1 MQAAALSPLA
11 AAAAPK
17 ETAAPDATIYTR
29 VGVQPVIN
37 GMGTVTMLGGSLMPP
52 EVIRAMNE
60 AAHHFIPLADLQKKV
75 GARIADLL
83 HVPAALVTCGAA
95 SSIAVAAAACM
106 SRGDHQRLEAMPE
119 TSGGTPF
126 EVIQQK
132 SHRSGYEALMRIQG
146 ARSVWVDTADDV
158 ARAVSPRTAMM
169 FFLNKND
176 GDGRIKWQEWVA
188 LAKRYNVP
196 SFNDAAADVPPK
208 ENLWKYVQGG
218 FDLVAF
224 SGGKGLMGP
233 QASGL
238 LLGRTDLIDAAREC
252 ISPAGGVGRGMKVG
266 KEEIMGL
273 LAAVELFLNTDYNE
287 VSRELDRKVSEMT
300 SMLSKVG
307 GLKLSRVIPEIA
319 NAVPHLKIKWD
330 EQSKAGVTSQQVL
343 EKLRAGSPAIHLLG
357 QGKGSI
363 MVSVWLM
370 RGAEHRVVAER
381 LADTLRVG

>member
-343 EKLRAGSPAIHLLG
+343 DKLRAGSPAIHLLG

>member
-17 ETAAPDATIYTR
+17 ETAAPDASIYTR
-29 VGVQPVIN
+29 IGVQPVIN

-60 AAHHFIPLADLQKKV
+60 ASRHFIPLAELQKKV
-75 GARIADLL
+75 GARLAELL
-83 HVPAALVTCGAA
+83 NVPAALVTCGAA

-106 SRGDHQRLEAMPE
+106 SRGDRKRLEAMPD
-119 TSGGTPF
+119 TDGGTPF

-132 SHRSGYEALMRIQG
+132 SHRSGYEAQMRIQG
-146 ARSVWVDTADDV
+146 ARSVWVETAEDV

-169 FFLNKND
+169 FFLNKHD

-188 LAKRYNVP
+188 LAKKHNVP

-233 QASGL
+233 QSSGL
-238 LLGRTDLIDAAREC
+238 LLGRADLIDAARQC

-266 KEEIMGL
+266 KEEMMGL
-273 LAAVELFLNTDYNE
+273 LAAVELFLKTDYNA
-287 VSRELDRKVSEMT
+287 VARDLDRKVAEMT

-319 NAVPHLKIKWD
+319 NAVPHLKIEWD
-330 EQSKAGVTSQQVL
+330 EQSKSGVTSQQVL
-343 EKLRAGSPAIHLLG
+343 ERLRTGNPAIHLLG
-357 QGKGSI
+357 QGKGSL

-370 RGAEHRVVAER
+370 RGAEHRLVAER
-381 LADTLRVG
+381 LADALRVA

>member
-11 AAAAPK
+11 AAPK
-17 ETAAPDATIYTR
+17 ETALPDASIYTR
-29 VGVQPVIN
+29 IGVQPVIN

-60 AAHHFIPLADLQKKV
+60 AARHFIPLAELQKKV
-75 GARIADLL
+75 GARIAELL
-83 HVPAALVTCGAA
+83 NVSAALVTCGAA

-106 SRGDHQRLEAMPE
+106 SRGDHKRLEAMPE

-132 SHRSGYEALMRIQG
+132 SHRSGYEAQMYIQG
-146 ARSVWVDTADDV
+146 ARSVWVETPEDV

-188 LAKRYNVP
+188 LAKKHNVP

-238 LLGRTDLIDAAREC
+238 LLGRADLIDAARQC
-252 ISPAGGVGRGMKVG
+252 ISPSGGVGRGMKVG
-266 KEEIMGL
+266 KEEMMGL
-273 LAAVELFLNTDYNE
+273 LAAVELFLKTDYNA
-287 VSRELDRKVSEMT
+287 VTRDLDRKVSEMT

-319 NAVPHLKIKWD
+319 NAVPHLKIQWD
-330 EQSKAGVTSQQVL
+330 EQSKSGVTAQKVL
-343 EKLRAGSPAIHLLG
+343 EKLRAGTPAIHLLS

-381 LADTLRVG
+381 LADALRTA